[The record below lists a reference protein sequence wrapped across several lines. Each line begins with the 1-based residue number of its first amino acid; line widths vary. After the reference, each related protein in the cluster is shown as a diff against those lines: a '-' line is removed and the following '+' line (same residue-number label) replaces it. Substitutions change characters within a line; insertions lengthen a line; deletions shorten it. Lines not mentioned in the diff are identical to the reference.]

1 MMANTISKTRKV
13 INYLANGKTITASE
27 ARARFGVKNLRATIS
42 NIRELVERH
51 DNWQV
56 ETDISAT
63 GKTRYSMVDTH
74 PGDRTYGFRPD
85 GSRYML

>member
-1 MMANTISKTRKV
+1 MANTISKTRKV

-51 DNWQV
+51 DNWHV

>member
-1 MMANTISKTRKV
+1 MANSISKTRKV

>member
-1 MMANTISKTRKV
+1 MANTISKTRKV

-42 NIRELVERH
+42 NIREHVERH

>member
-1 MMANTISKTRKV
+1 MANTIRKTRKV

>member
-1 MMANTISKTRKV
+1 MANTISTTRKV

>member
-1 MMANTISKTRKV
+1 MANTISKTRKV

-51 DNWQV
+51 DNGQV

>member
-1 MMANTISKTRKV
+1 MANTISKTRKV

-74 PGDRTYGFRPD
+74 PGDRTYGFRPA
-85 GSRYML
+85 GSRYMM

>member
-1 MMANTISKTRKV
+1 MANTISKTRKV

-27 ARARFGVKNLRATIS
+27 ARARFGVKNLRATMS

>member
-1 MMANTISKTRKV
+1 MANTISKTRKV

>member
-1 MMANTISKTRKV
+1 MANSISKTRKV

-42 NIRELVERH
+42 YIRELVERH

>member
-1 MMANTISKTRKV
+1 MANTISKTRKV
-13 INYLANGKTITASE
+13 INYLANCKTITASE